1 MWENRRIRG
10 FAASFLAVGALAASG
25 LVGANSALAQASKQ
39 EDPIPANPGQDLTAI
54 ERIFLPPSPPPLT
67 AFPELRER
75 WKDTPAFL
83 RDSKFDINVRSYYRD
98 AVTNAP
104 ASANVKEAWAAGG
117 SVSTETGKLFDLVTL
132 GAVLYTSVPL
142 VAPSQYGDT
151 GLLLPNQQGYA
162 VFGQLYAQAHLFDT
176 HKVTLGRYL
185 YNTPFLG
192 PHDNRMTPQTFSGY
206 TVRGTFGAEEGKP
219 SADSKESGSGPGFRY
234 GGGFIDAIKPRDAI
248 AFQSMA
254 STAGVPTSNAGVGFG
269 GGVLHWGP
277 ARIGAIDYYSQD
289 LLNIFYTEGK
299 YGADLGSGFNAI
311 AAAQF
316 VAQNST
322 GQHLMNGGTPFATNQ
337 FGAKVDF
344 GYDTAI
350 LTVGYSVVNP
360 GFAIQTPWS
369 ANPFYTDALI
379 QGFQR
384 AGEQAV
390 MVGLSHR
397 LTHIG
402 LPGVAVAAHFFN
414 GATSAAAAGAP
425 LVETEW
431 DFRIEWRPEWK
442 PLDGLWLRAQY
453 GKSSTWQGGS
463 LTTADELRLVLNYAL
478 KTLLSG

>member
-1 MWENRRIRG
+1 MSCRSLGRAALGPILALTA
-10 FAASFLAVGALAASG
+10 FALPGA
-25 LVGANSALAQASKQ
+25 ALAQASKQ

-54 ERIFLPPSPPPLT
+54 ERIFLTPSPPPLT

-98 AVTNAP
+98 AVANAP
-104 ASANVKEAWAAGG
+104 TSTSVKEAWASGG
-117 SVSTETGKLFDLVTL
+117 SVSAETGRLFDLVTL
-132 GAVLYTSVPL
+132 GAVLYTSFPL
-142 VAPSQYGDT
+142 YAPAQYGDT
-151 GLLLPNQQGYA
+151 GLLLANQQGYA
-162 VFGQLYAQAHLFDT
+162 VFGQLYGQVHLGDT

-192 PHDNRMTPQTFSGY
+192 PHDNRMTPNTFSGY
-206 TVRGTFGAEEGKP
+206 TVRGTFGTEEGKAAA
-219 SADSKESGSGPGFRY
+219 ADGNEGGKESGPGFRY

-254 STAGVPTSNAGVGFG
+254 STAGVPTSDAGVGFA

-277 ARIGAIDYYSQD
+277 ARIGAINYYSQD

-299 YGADLGSGFNAI
+299 YGVDFGSGFNAI

-337 FGAKVDF
+337 FGTKIDF
-344 GYDTAI
+344 GYETAI
-350 LTVGYSVVNP
+350 LTLGYSVVNT

-379 QGFQR
+379 QDFQR

-397 LTHIG
+397 LTHFG

-431 DFRIEWRPEWK
+431 DFRVEWRPEWK
-442 PLDGLWLRAQY
+442 PLNGLWVRAQY

-478 KTLLSG
+478 KIY